1 MSPASWCRQS
11 GPECGRA
18 WRTRCTRSSSP
29 ASSSARLPIS
39 PTARSTGCFP
49 PPRPAARSW
58 PGSGRPWWSP
68 ARRHHR
74 PPGPAA
80 SGMGRVSV
88 GKALLSEAE
97 DDEAPGTTGSSRLR
111 GLRLRPW
118 AVVAI
123 WVVGVIA
130 AFACYLQL
138 ARTRAV
144 NSDGAGQALQAWDML
159 HGNLLLHGWLLG
171 DVSYYTTEV
180 PQYLLVELVRG
191 LNQDVVHVAA
201 AMTYTLATLL
211 AALLA
216 KGNSTG
222 RQALVRVL
230 IAVGIMLA
238 PQLTSGVN
246 ILLSSPD
253 HIGTSVP
260 VMVVWLILDHAR
272 PRWYVPVIAGVF
284 LGWALIADM
293 LVLYIGVLPLA
304 VVCAIRVYRAVAVE
318 RKPLA
323 SQWYELALGAAA
335 LLGAA
340 AAVLALRVIHAQG
353 GFYMPAPNAQF
364 VQGGAAL
371 VHNLGITFEGLL
383 LLGGA
388 DFFGLRP
395 TAGNVFTMLH
405 VVGVFLAAWGTWLAA
420 RRFLRDRD
428 LVAQL
433 LVTGVLINLAV
444 YVLSTRANV
453 VSQTREIAPVLP
465 FAAALAGRL
474 LDGRLRAAKLMP
486 LLLVVLLGYLAG
498 LVHEISQPPVAAQN
512 QQLTSWLAARH
523 LHTGLSGYWESN
535 VVTLTSGDR
544 VQIRLVKPS
553 GGRLV
558 AGHYESKADW
568 YDPDRNTAN
577 FVVIDP
583 GVTGYPGF
591 TLERAVLATFGAP
604 ARTYHVGSYTVLVW
618 NENLLG
624 KLGSATAPSGR

>member
-1 MSPASWCRQS
+1 M
-11 GPECGRA
+11 
-18 WRTRCTRSSSP
+18 
-29 ASSSARLPIS
+29 
-39 PTARSTGCFP
+39 
-49 PPRPAARSW
+49 
-58 PGSGRPWWSP
+58 GSGQ
-68 ARRHHR
+68 
-74 PPGPAA
+74 
-80 SGMGRVSV
+80 
-88 GKALLSEAE
+88 ALLSEAE
-97 DDEAPGTTGSSRLR
+97 DDEAPGTTGFARLR
-111 GLRLRPW
+111 GLRRRPW
-118 AVVAI
+118 AVTAV
-123 WVVGVIA
+123 WVLGVIA

-144 NSDGAGQALQAWDML
+144 NSDAAGQALQAWDML

-180 PQYLLVELVRG
+180 PQYMLVELVRG

-216 KGNSTG
+216 KGGSTG

-238 PQLTSGVN
+238 PQLASGVN

-284 LGWALIADM
+284 LGWATLADM
-293 LVLYIGVLPLA
+293 LVLYIGVLPL
-304 VVCAIRVYRAVAVE
+304 VLVCAIRIYRAVAVE

-323 SQWYELALGAAA
+323 SQWYDLALAAAA
-335 LLGAA
+335 LAGAA
-340 AAVLALRVIHAQG
+340 AAVLALRVIHALG
-353 GFYMPAPNAQF
+353 GFYMPAPTARI
-364 VQGGAAL
+364 VQDVPAL
-371 VHNLGITFEGLL
+371 LHNLGIAAEGLL

-388 DFFGLRP
+388 DFLGLRP
-395 TAGNVFTMLH
+395 TAGYFFTMLH
-405 VVGVFLAAWGTWLAA
+405 VVGVFLAVWGTCLAA

-428 LVAQL
+428 LVDQL
-433 LVTGVLINLAV
+433 LVAGVVVNLAI
-444 YVLSTRANV
+444 YVLSSRANV
-453 VSQTREIAPVLP
+453 ISQTREIAAVLP
-465 FAAALAGRL
+465 FSAALAGRL
-474 LDGRLRAAKLMP
+474 LAGRLTAAKLMP

-498 LVHEISQPPVAAQN
+498 LAREISQPPVAAQN

-535 VVTLTSGDR
+535 IVTLTSGNR

-553 GGRLV
+553 GGRLI
-558 AGHYESKADW
+558 AGAYETNAAW
-568 YDPDRNTAN
+568 YDPARNTAN
-577 FVVIDP
+577 FVVLSP
-583 GVTGYPGF
+583 GVPGYPGF
-591 TLERAVLATFGAP
+591 RAEQAVLATFGKP

-618 NENLLG
+618 NRNLLPE
-624 KLGSATAPSGR
+624 LG

>member
-1 MSPASWCRQS
+1 
-11 GPECGRA
+11 
-18 WRTRCTRSSSP
+18 
-29 ASSSARLPIS
+29 
-39 PTARSTGCFP
+39 
-49 PPRPAARSW
+49 
-58 PGSGRPWWSP
+58 
-68 ARRHHR
+68 
-74 PPGPAA
+74 
-80 SGMGRVSV
+80 MGL
-88 GKALLSEAE
+88 GQALLSEAE
-97 DDEAPGTTGSSRLR
+97 DDEAPGTTGFARLR

-118 AVVAI
+118 AVTAV
-123 WVVGVIA
+123 WVLGVIA

-144 NSDGAGQALQAWDML
+144 NSDAAGQALQAWDML

-180 PQYLLVELVRG
+180 PQYMLVELVRG

-216 KGNSTG
+216 KGGSTG

-238 PQLTSGVN
+238 PQLASGVN

-284 LGWALIADM
+284 LGWATLADM
-293 LVLYIGVLPLA
+293 LVLYIGVLPL
-304 VVCAIRVYRAVAVE
+304 VLVCAIRVYRAVAVE

-323 SQWYELALGAAA
+323 SQWYDLALAAAA
-335 LLGAA
+335 LAGAA
-340 AAVLALRVIHAQG
+340 AAVLALRVIHALG
-353 GFYMPAPNAQF
+353 GFYMPAPTARI
-364 VQGGAAL
+364 VQDIPAL
-371 VHNLGITFEGLL
+371 LHNLGIAAEGLL

-388 DFFGLRP
+388 DFLGLRP
-395 TAGNVFTMLH
+395 TAGYFFTMLH
-405 VVGVFLAAWGTWLAA
+405 VAGVFLAVWGTCLAA

-428 LVAQL
+428 VVDQL
-433 LVTGVLINLAV
+433 LVAGVVVNLAI
-444 YVLSTRANV
+444 YVLSSRANV
-453 VSQTREIAPVLP
+453 ISQTREIAAVLP
-465 FAAALAGRL
+465 FSAALSGRLLAGRL
-474 LDGRLRAAKLMP
+474 LAGRLLAGRLTAARLMP

-498 LVHEISQPPVAAQN
+498 LAREISQPPVAAQN

-535 VVTLTSGDR
+535 IVTLTSGNR

-553 GGRLV
+553 GGRLI
-558 AGHYESKADW
+558 AGAYETNAAW
-568 YDPDRNTAN
+568 YDPARNTAN
-577 FVVIDP
+577 FVVLSP
-583 GVTGYPGF
+583 GVPGYPGF
-591 TLERAVLATFGAP
+591 SAEQAVLATFGKP

-618 NENLLG
+618 DRNLLPE
-624 KLGSATAPSGR
+624 LG